1 MKLFLYLALIGMIAF
16 VNAQDAEPAGDD
28 AAAAED
34 DAAPAEDG
42 AAEGEEEGA
51 EDGAEDGE
59 EGADGEDGSGAE
71 SIQFAIVAA
80 LPVVARLF

>member
-28 AAAAED
+28 AAPADD
-34 DAAPAEDG
+34 DAAPADDG
-42 AAEGEEEGA
+42 AAEGEEDGS
-51 EDGAEDGE
+51 EDSSEDGE
-59 EGADGEDGSGAE
+59 EGADDGSGAE